1 MKLFV
6 SFFFFF
12 RLVYSCNISGCAWC
26 IFLHYEDKPCG
37 RSCLA
42 SIDGAAIA
50 FCVKVTS
57 ILVRNSLDSS
67 DRVRLTEKK
76 HSLKLLSVS
85 YYTQWMHY
93 ENLHR
98 FSVLLTHCL
107 LVKIGSNSIILYCF

>member
-1 MKLFV
+1 M
-6 SFFFFF
+6 
-12 RLVYSCNISGCAWC
+12 
-26 IFLHYEDKPCG
+26 
-37 RSCLA
+37 
-42 SIDGAAIA
+42 
-50 FCVKVTS
+50 TS

-98 FSVLLTHCL
+98 ISVLLTHLSFSENRLKFHNTL
-107 LVKIGSNSIILYCF
+107 LFLICYYFLFLFQLQTYTYNNHEQIYFNFTFHKAIT